1 MITADIT
8 LTGTPQAITV
18 PDTGA
23 RLQSVGGL
31 NFYWRAS
38 ATTPTDLSNPVKDN
52 DVFIGI
58 AGSIYVWGSTQGQ
71 VITVTK

>member
-1 MITADIT
+1 MITTDVT
-8 LTGTPQAITV
+8 LTGTPQAINV

-31 NFYWRAS
+31 NFYWQAS
-38 ATTPTDLSNPVKDN
+38 ATAPTDLSNPVKDN
-52 DVFIGI
+52 DVWINQ
-58 AGSIYVWGSTQGQ
+58 ATTIYAWGSVKGQ

>member
-1 MITADIT
+1 MITTDIT
-8 LTGTPQAITV
+8 LTGTPQAIAV

-31 NFYWRAS
+31 NFYWLAS
-38 ATTPTDLSNPVKDN
+38 ATAPTDLSNPVKDN
-52 DVFIGI
+52 DVAIGI
-58 AGSIYVWGSTQGQ
+58 AATIYVWGSVRGQ

>member
-1 MITADIT
+1 MITTDVT

-31 NFYWRAS
+31 NFNWRAS
-38 ATTPTDLSNPVKDN
+38 TTTPTDLSNHVKIMM
-52 DVFIGI
+52 FGLIKQPL
-58 AGSIYVWGSTQGQ
+58 STFG
-71 VITVTK
+71 VRLKAKLSR

>member
-1 MITADIT
+1 MQTT
-8 LTGTPQAITV
+8 EVVLTETPQAITV

-31 NFYWRAS
+31 SFNWRAS
-38 ATTPTDLSNPVKDN
+38 ATAPTDLSSPVKDN
-52 DVFIGI
+52 DVWINQ
-58 AGSIYVWGSTQGQ
+58 AATIYAWGSVKGQ

>member
-1 MITADIT
+1 MITTDVT

-31 NFYWRAS
+31 DFYWRAS
-38 ATTPTDLSNPVKDN
+38 ATAPTDLSSPVKDN
-52 DVFIGI
+52 DVVIGI
-58 AGSIYVWGSTQGQ
+58 AATIYVWGSVRGQ

>member
-1 MITADIT
+1 MITTDVT

-38 ATTPTDLSNPVKDN
+38 AAAPTDLSRPVKDN

>member
-1 MITADIT
+1 MQTTDVT

-31 NFYWRAS
+31 DFYWRAS
-38 ATTPTDLSNPVKDN
+38 ATAPTDLTIHVKDN
-52 DVFIGI
+52 DVWINQ
-58 AGSIYVWGSTQGQ
+58 ATTIYVWGINGQ
-71 VITVTK
+71 AITVTK